1 MQLEECPLWRNMPK
15 HLIVLLHRIVGF
27 NYTSYSK
34 GGYFMQSH
42 YHLMHIENSRQ
53 IKYLKFHL
61 EHIQAYHY
69 DIHKAIILCDFV
81 VLK

>member
-1 MQLEECPLWRNMPK
+1 MQ
-15 HLIVLLHRIVGF
+15 I
-27 NYTSYSK
+27 
-34 GGYFMQSH
+34 H
-42 YHLMHIENSRQ
+42 YYLMNFENSRQ

-69 DIHKAIILCDFV
+69 IHKAIVLCDIV